1 MRRICLSLLAFVF
14 FVLSVHAQE
23 AQKDISIPA
32 DSLAVY
38 DSILQDIRLMLGTK
52 DPGVSFLSLTVG
64 AGNRL
69 FSINNNSLNAMQ
81 SVTNKL
87 VFTPTLA
94 YNHKTGLGLSL
105 TPFVTRDSGKVS
117 FYQYAVSPSYTWLKN
132 PKVAAGISYTHYF
145 TANNNAAA
153 LYGTPVQDE
162 IYGYL
167 DARKGW
173 LRPGIALGFAKGA
186 YKETGYVDTAKYVH
200 VLDTVYRIP
209 VHLDDTIHTR
219 VADLTVMGTVEHEM
233 EWEHLFSKEDDL
245 SVIPAL
251 SLVAGMQNY
260 DVKAKYR
267 AGFRSLL
274 GKSRY
279 RNFDNSR
286 SENTGFQ
293 FQSVGFTLS
302 ISYFIG
308 KFSISPQYFVN
319 YYLQTTTTNRFSQ
332 IFMVYAGFLF

>member
-1 MRRICLSLLAFVF
+1 
-14 FVLSVHAQE
+14 
-23 AQKDISIPA
+23 
-32 DSLAVY
+32 
-38 DSILQDIRLMLGTK
+38 
-52 DPGVSFLSLTVG
+52 
-64 AGNRL
+64 
-69 FSINNNSLNAMQ
+69 
-81 SVTNKL
+81 
-87 VFTPTLA
+87 
-94 YNHKTGLGLSL
+94 
-105 TPFVTRDSGKVS
+105 
-117 FYQYAVSPSYTWLKN
+117 
-132 PKVAAGISYTHYF
+132 
-145 TANNNAAA
+145 
-153 LYGTPVQDE
+153 
-162 IYGYL
+162 
-167 DARKGW
+167 
-173 LRPGIALGFAKGA
+173 
-186 YKETGYVDTAKYVH
+186 
-200 VLDTVYRIP
+200 
-209 VHLDDTIHTR
+209 
-219 VADLTVMGTVEHEM
+219 
-233 EWEHLFSKEDDL
+233 
-245 SVIPAL
+245 L